1 MKRKKYFVKFIR
13 WRTKHISNSF
23 FIILLSILVGFLSG
37 IAAYLLKI
45 TVNFIKTQLFDLYSS
60 TEQILLFFIL
70 PITGI
75 FLTVILKF
83 IFKDSLGFGI
93 PRVLYVISKLDGS
106 MRKHTFFTSLF
117 GGALTA
123 GFGGSVG
130 LESPIIFSGASIGSW
145 LGQFMKLDYKYKVML
160 MGSGAAGAIA
170 SIFTTP
176 ITAIVF
182 VFEVL
187 MLDLTTSA
195 IVPIL
200 LSAVTGAVTTKV
212 LLAEQ
217 ILIHFKVTKLF
228 VINDIF
234 FFAVLGII
242 AGFVSVY
249 FHFIHFEIMKF
260 FKPIRSVWLR
270 LLIGGS
276 LLGFL
281 VYLFPPFYSEGY
293 TSIRLILNGDPN
305 QLFRYSQF
313 GIPDNTWWV
322 VVFAFFLIVF
332 KIFATTFTTEAG
344 GIGGIFAPAAVTGGY
359 TGFVLVTSLNLI
371 FPGIDLH
378 VNNFTLVGMAAV
390 LGGVLQAPLT
400 GIFLIAE
407 MSKGYELIVPL
418 MLSTSISFVI
428 ARTFNKYSIFTKQL
442 SGLKNTFH
450 YRDFTA
456 FKELSISGLLE
467 KNVLSISVDAT
478 LKDLVELIKISKRN
492 VFIVLNGKDFA
503 GVIHLDDVR
512 KDMFD
517 PSKYDTPVTEYIYVL
532 SEDDIVDVRTDMHEI
547 IDKLDRTGSYNIIV
561 LRDTKYVGLVSKAN
575 LLKRYR
581 ESLLESDETI

>member
-1 MKRKKYFVKFIR
+1 MNTKKYFVKFIR
-13 WRTKHISNSF
+13 WRTKHISNSV

-45 TVNFIKTQLFDLYSS
+45 TVNFIKTQLFDLYSN
-60 TEQILLFFIL
+60 TEQVLLFFIL

-75 FLTVILKF
+75 ILTVILKYF
-83 IFKDSLGFGI
+83 FRDKLGFGI
-93 PRVLYVISKLDGS
+93 PRVIYVITKLDAS
-106 MRKHTFFTSLF
+106 MRKNTFFTSLF

-130 LESPIIFSGASIGSW
+130 LESPIIFSGASMGSW
-145 LGQFMKLDYKYKVML
+145 IGQFMKLDYKYKVML
-160 MGSGAAGAIA
+160 IGSGAAGAIA

-187 MLDLTTSA
+187 LLDLTTSA

-217 ILIHFKVTKLF
+217 ILIHFKVTKSFDLHDVFIF
-228 VINDIF
+228 V
-234 FFAVLGII
+234 VLGVF

-249 FHFIHFEIMKF
+249 FHYIHFKIIKL
-260 FKPIRSVWLR
+260 FKPIKSVWLR
-270 LLIGGS
+270 VLIGGS
-276 LLGFL
+276 LLGIL

-293 TSIRLILNGDPN
+293 TSIRLILNGEPE
-305 QLFRYSQF
+305 QLFKYSQF
-313 GIPDNTWWV
+313 GIPDNTWWI
-322 VVFAFFLIVF
+322 VVFTFFLIIF

-344 GIGGIFAPAAVTGGY
+344 GIGGIFAPAAVMGGY
-359 TGFVLVTSLNLI
+359 SGFILATSLNLV
-371 FPGIDLH
+371 FPGIDLY
-378 VNNFTLVGMAAV
+378 VNNFTLVGMSAV

-418 MLSTSISFVI
+418 MLSTSISFLI

-442 SGLKNTFH
+442 SDIENTFH

-456 FKELSISGLLE
+456 FKQLSIQDLIE
-467 KNVLSISVDAT
+467 KDVQSISVDAT
-478 LKDLVELIKISKRN
+478 LKDLIELIKISKRN
-492 VFIVLNGKDFA
+492 IFVILNGKDFA
-503 GVIHLDDVR
+503 GVVHLDSVR

-517 PSKYDTPVTEYIYVL
+517 PSKYETPVTEYMYVL
-532 SEDDIVDVRTDMHEI
+532 SDDNIVDVKTDMHEI
-547 IDKLDRTGSYNIIV
+547 VDKLERTGGYNIIV
-561 LRDTKYVGLVSKAN
+561 LNGSKYVGLVSKAN
-575 LLKRYR
+575 LLKTYR
-581 ESLLESDETI
+581 DSLLKADEKL